1 MTVLKGTKMVLSA
14 FFSLKPTCSAA
25 NPMGRHKTHLAL
37 SVVVCFQRQ
46 QQYLS
51 AHHSGEHT
59 LGLSLRSSDKRVFFL
74 SFNRFFVLTMF
85 HSLSMR
91 IPAFSESDVYRMT

>member
-1 MTVLKGTKMVLSA
+1 MTVLKGTKIVLSA

-25 NPMGRHKTHLAL
+25 NPLGRHKTHLAL
-37 SVVVCFQRQ
+37 SVVVCIQRQ

-59 LGLSLRSSDKRVFFL
+59 LGLSLRSSDKHVFFL
-74 SFNRFFVLTMF
+74 SFNRVLVVTT
-85 HSLSMR
+85 SYTLSMI
-91 IPAFSESDVYRMT
+91 IPTL